1 MGEEGR
7 LESAQGLLPPLPVR
21 ALGPSEPLQADT
33 P

>member
-1 MGEEGR
+1 MGEDGR
-7 LESAQGLLPPLPVR
+7 LVSVVGLLTRSAR